1 MQPGENRSDRLWHAS
16 CDALLV
22 MLGLRWTLQSRPHP
36 QNRNAKAKSKSQMQ
50 RVSRSCFCPGERSC
64 ESQIHRECCKPAAPM
79 SRYHRKWTNAGSEHG
94 GGATSKAEARHD
106 SPIGAAAASRR
117 HKRHSGE
124 TRGRASARHAP
135 RCPVTAGRSPA
146 HRRPRGARAI
156 TIAGAGFR
164 QPRRHGRNPEMRRM
178 QSQGWT
184 VRPSPRAASGRG
196 RVSPRTAPSG
206 SGDGA
211 RSGRY
216 RAGSR
221 GDDLPPDAFAV
232 WTELIIGQPNPCT
245 KGDERRIGGAELD
258 LPLRHLLIAAVFNL
272 S

>member
-36 QNRNAKAKSKSQMQ
+36 QNRNAKAKSKSQTQ

-79 SRYHRKWTNAGSEHG
+79 SRYHRKWTNAGSGHG

-106 SPIGAAAASRR
+106 SPIGAAAAPQTTLRR
-117 HKRHSGE
+117 NPGPSFRATRAPLPSDGGTLARSSLAQGCSCDHDRGCGLPPAPAAWPKSGDA
-124 TRGRASARHAP
+124 TN
-135 RCPVTAGRSPA
+135 
-146 HRRPRGARAI
+146 AI
-156 TIAGAGFR
+156 TSLDRSA
-164 QPRRHGRNPEMRRM
+164 E
-178 QSQGWT
+178 
-184 VRPSPRAASGRG
+184 PRAASGRG

-216 RAGSR
+216 HAGSR
-221 GDDLPPDAFAV
+221 GDDLPPDALAV

-258 LPLRHLLIAAVFNL
+258 LPLRHFLIAAVFNL